1 MTREM
6 KTFFGVALMTV
17 FAFLMVNHLV
27 LAHPIGEWALAGV
40 MFVLGAFFLIWASLP
55 EKEADTSDIIVSE
68 AHTTNVQEWVISKRV
83 GADGTTQVKIT
94 EGNALPFDELTEGEE
109 HA

>member
-6 KTFFGVALMTV
+6 KTFFGVALLTV
-17 FAFLMVNHLV
+17 FAFLMVNHIILS
-27 LAHPIGEWALAGV
+27 HPIGEWALAGV

-55 EKEADTSDIIVSE
+55 ETQATEIIPHEARASDI
-68 AHTTNVQEWVISKRV
+68 QEWIISKDIDTD
-83 GADGTTQVKIT
+83 GKAQIKIADDD
-94 EGNALPFDELTEGEE
+94 ALPFDELAEDEA